1 MGKIIS
7 SYIFPHPPLLVP
19 EVGNG
24 AEQEVK
30 ATLKA
35 AGIVSSEIR
44 EAGPSTIIVTTPH
57 APAFED
63 YVYISDKEVIKG
75 NMGRFGRAD
84 VSLTFNNNTKL
95 VEKIVKYAA
104 KAGIR
109 CGGINTGIAD
119 EYNRINELDHGA
131 FVPLYHINKEYGNF
145 KVVHISSIST
155 LSLEEFYRF
164 GMCIRNAVEES
175 EEKVVIVASG
185 DMSHRLTK
193 DAPYGYSTRGKEFDN
208 LVINSIK
215 QNNIERLLEVDS
227 DLCESAGECGLSS
240 FIIMLGVM
248 DSYDIMPDVYSY
260 EGPFGVGYA
269 IVKFQIGQ
277 VNPLRRILEKRTR
290 NKNEKEDPYV
300 ALARKALETYVK
312 EQKVLEVPDGLPV
325 KMLNKKAGT
334 FVSIKTD
341 GQLRGCIGTM
351 APVRE
356 NIANE
361 IINNAI
367 SSGTQD
373 PRFYPV
379 TPDELDRLVYS
390 VDVLT
395 EPEPISSIE
404 ELDPFRYGVVVR
416 SGYRT
421 GVLLP
426 NLDGIETPEEQVE
439 IALEKA
445 GIRKSDKY
453 SMERFEVVRHK

>member
-1 MGKIIS
+1 
-7 SYIFPHPPLLVP
+7 
-19 EVGNG
+19 
-24 AEQEVK
+24 
-30 ATLKA
+30 
-35 AGIVSSEIR
+35 
-44 EAGPSTIIVTTPH
+44 
-57 APAFED
+57 
-63 YVYISDKEVIKG
+63 
-75 NMGRFGRAD
+75 
-84 VSLTFNNNTKL
+84 
-95 VEKIVKYAA
+95 
-104 KAGIR
+104 
-109 CGGINTGIAD
+109 
-119 EYNRINELDHGA
+119 
-131 FVPLYHINKEYGNF
+131 
-145 KVVHISSIST
+145 
-155 LSLEEFYRF
+155 
-164 GMCIRNAVEES
+164 
-175 EEKVVIVASG
+175 
-185 DMSHRLTK
+185 
-193 DAPYGYSTRGKEFDN
+193 
-208 LVINSIK
+208 
-215 QNNIERLLEVDS
+215 
-227 DLCESAGECGLSS
+227 
-240 FIIMLGVM
+240 VM

-426 NLDGIETPEEQVE
+426 NLYGIETPEEQVE